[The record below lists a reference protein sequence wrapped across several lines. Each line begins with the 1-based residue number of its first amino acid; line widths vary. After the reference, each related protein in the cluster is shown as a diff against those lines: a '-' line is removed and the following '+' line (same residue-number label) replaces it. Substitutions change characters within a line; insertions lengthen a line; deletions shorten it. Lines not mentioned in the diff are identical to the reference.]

1 MKMKSSD
8 SLFFLLLIL
17 LGITTALTAAGFFYG
32 LDTRSVPSFGPSH
45 PPVRITLDAGHGS
58 PDGGAVGSGGTQEK
72 DVNLAIVLKLRE
84 VLEGRGAEVVLTR
97 SGDSAI
103 YDPDA
108 ETIREK
114 KVSDMHNRLDIINN
128 SGSDLFISIHMNAF
142 SDKSQS
148 GLHVFYSRNHPE
160 TEAIAAAIQDRIS
173 ELTGAKVHTVKA
185 ASESLFL
192 MKDPK
197 PPSVLV
203 ECGFISNPDEEK
215 LLNDDEYQAKIA
227 FAIADAVLGSAGASL
242 RG

>member
-1 MKMKSSD
+1 MS
-8 SLFFLLLIL
+8 
-17 LGITTALTAAGFFYG
+17 A
-32 LDTRSVPSFGPSH
+32 P
-45 PPVRITLDAGHGS
+45 HGS

-128 SGSDLFISIHMNAF
+128 SGADLFISIHMNAF
-142 SDKSQS
+142 SDRSQS

-160 TEAIAAAIQDRIS
+160 AEAIASAIQDKIS